1 MIKIRKMAELI
12 TGYLQ
17 KNGIIEQEK
26 QEVYIYGLQQ
36 MGVEM
41 INILSILLISIVCGQ
56 LVEAVVFVTA
66 FRMLRSYA
74 GGYHA
79 KTQWRC
85 YFLTVSTIIL
95 ALSIIKYL
103 IVSAKMSILL
113 WGLSGVLIFLW
124 VPIEAENK
132 PLDQMEIRIY
142 RKKAKQ
148 IWCMETICFLVSIL
162 GKWVPV
168 YESILLAG
176 ICTSLSLVAANVKK
190 LKVRK

>member
-1 MIKIRKMAELI
+1 MAELI

-41 INILSILLISIVCGQ
+41 INILSIFLISIVCGQ
-56 LVEAVVFVTA
+56 LV
-66 FRMLRSYA
+66 
-74 GGYHA
+74 
-79 KTQWRC
+79 
-85 YFLTVSTIIL
+85 
-95 ALSIIKYL
+95 
-103 IVSAKMSILL
+103 
-113 WGLSGVLIFLW
+113 
-124 VPIEAENK
+124 EAENK

>member
-1 MIKIRKMAELI
+1 MMNRIVKWLVRCLVQQGVM
-12 TGYLQ
+12 GSD
-17 KNGIIEQEK
+17 QE
-26 QEVYIYGLQQ
+26 EIYIYGFHRML
-36 MGVEM
+36 MDGV
-41 INILSILLISIVCGQ
+41 NIISILLISIVCGQ

>member
-1 MIKIRKMAELI
+1 MAELI

-74 GGYHA
+74 GGYV
-79 KTQWRC
+79 R
-85 YFLTVSTIIL
+85 
-95 ALSIIKYL
+95 
-103 IVSAKMSILL
+103 
-113 WGLSGVLIFLW
+113 
-124 VPIEAENK
+124 
-132 PLDQMEIRIY
+132 DY
-142 RKKAKQ
+142 R
-148 IWCMETICFLVSIL
+148 
-162 GKWVPV
+162 
-168 YESILLAG
+168 
-176 ICTSLSLVAANVKK
+176 
-190 LKVRK
+190 